1 MDVHNPYQ
9 APATPLEEREHS
21 AEPVFFPVSVVK
33 LLVLSLCTFG
43 LYEMYWF
50 YKNWQLV
57 KRREHS
63 NIVPVMRS
71 VFGVFFC
78 YSLFEKVS
86 DQAEHAGTGSIA
98 AGPLAAG
105 WIVLTILWRLPDPYW
120 LVTFLA
126 VLFMLPVQQA
136 INAIN
141 SQAAPGHDP
150 NRSFSGW
157 NIAAVIIGS
166 LFFALALIGLF
177 LPSEQA

>member
-1 MDVHNPYQ
+1 MHNPYQ
-9 APATPLEEREHS
+9 APATPLEELEQPG
-21 AEPVFFPVSVVK
+21 ELVFFPVSVVK

-43 LYEMYWF
+43 LYEIYWF

-57 KRREHS
+57 KRRENS
-63 NIVPVMRS
+63 NIIPVMRS
-71 VFGVFFC
+71 LFGVLFC

-86 DQAEHAGTGSIA
+86 DQAKNAGTGSIA
-98 AGPLAAG
+98 AGLLAAG

-150 NRSFSGW
+150 NRTFSGW
-157 NIAAVIIGS
+157 NIAAVIIGG
-166 LFFALALIGLF
+166 LFFVLALVGIF
-177 LPSEQA
+177 LPAEQA